1 MTDEENF
8 KTEAPVEEE
17 EDEEETES
25 ESEETEA
32 PERETEDTDKAY
44 FEEAVKATFD
54 TLADQMKSIAE
65 SQKAVVESVKGFS
78 KRIKALE
85 KPTDLPL
92 NPKGNQ
98 GGDDVGADVSVPEDP
113 YPQGKQVGL
122 DDDGKETE
130 NDAGGLSMQKKPLGK
145 TTELI
150 QKSEHTFSTETP
162 RPNAAIETL
171 EKSDGADFSP
181 ILKDAR
187 AGGYEGLS
195 QVARQILTGKYY
207 KPSAD
212 EVGQW

>member
-1 MTDEENF
+1 MTDEENS
-8 KTEAPVEEE
+8 KTESNVEEE
-17 EDEEETES
+17 EEEESS

-32 PERETEDTDKAY
+32 PERDTEDTEKAY

-65 SQKAVVESVKGFS
+65 SQKAVVDSVKGFNS
-78 KRIKALE
+78 RIKALE
-85 KPTDLPL
+85 TPSDLPL
-92 NPKGNQ
+92 SPKGNES
-98 GGDDVGADVSVPEDP
+98 GDDVGADVTVPEDP

-122 DDDGKETE
+122 DDDGKETGKDE
-130 NDAGGLSMQKKPLGK
+130 GKLSMQKKPVGK
-145 TTELI
+145 TTLV
-150 QKSEHTFSTETP
+150 QKAQHTFTTETP

-171 EKSDGADFSP
+171 EKSGGQDFSP

-195 QVARQILTGKYY
+195 QVAREILSGKYY

>member
-1 MTDEENF
+1 MTDEENS
-8 KTEAPVEEE
+8 KTESNVEEE
-17 EDEEETES
+17 EDEEESES

-32 PERETEDTDKAY
+32 PVRENEDKAY

-65 SQKAVVESVKGFS
+65 SQKSVVESVKGFS
-78 KRIKALE
+78 RRIKALE
-85 KPTDLPL
+85 KPTDLAL
-92 NPKGNQ
+92 SPKGNES
-98 GGDDVGADVSVPEDP
+98 GDDVGADVSVPEDP

-130 NDAGGLSMQKKPLGK
+130 NDAGGLSMQKKPVGK
-145 TTELI
+145 TSLV
-150 QKSEHTFSTETP
+150 QKSQHTFTTETP
-162 RPNAAIETL
+162 RPNAALETL
-171 EKSDGADFSP
+171 EKSGGQDFSP

-195 QVARQILTGKYY
+195 QVAREILGGKYY

>member
-1 MTDEENF
+1 MTDEENS
-8 KTEAPVEEE
+8 KTESNVEEE
-17 EDEEETES
+17 EDEEESES

-32 PERETEDTDKAY
+32 PVRENEDKAY

-85 KPTDLPL
+85 KPSDLPL
-92 NPKGNQ
+92 SPKGNES
-98 GGDDVGADVSVPEDP
+98 GDDVGADVSVPEDP

-130 NDAGGLSMQKKPLGK
+130 NDAGGLSMQKKPVGK
-145 TTELI
+145 TLI
-150 QKSEHTFSTETP
+150 QKSQHTFTTETP

-171 EKSDGADFSP
+171 EKSDGKDFSP

-187 AGGYEGLS
+187 AGGYEALS
-195 QVARQILTGKYY
+195 QVAQGILSGKYY
-207 KPSAD
+207 KPSND

>member
-1 MTDEENF
+1 MTDEENS
-8 KTEAPVEEE
+8 KTESNVEEE
-17 EDEEETES
+17 EEEESS

-32 PERETEDTDKAY
+32 PERDTEDTEKAY

-65 SQKAVVESVKGFS
+65 SQKAVVDSVKGFNS
-78 KRIKALE
+78 RIKALE
-85 KPTDLPL
+85 TPSDLPL
-92 NPKGNQ
+92 SPKGNES
-98 GGDDVGADVSVPEDP
+98 GDDVGADVTVPEDP

-130 NDAGGLSMQKKPLGK
+130 NDAGGLSMQKKPVGK
-145 TTELI
+145 TSLV
-150 QKSEHTFSTETP
+150 QKSQHTFTTETP
-162 RPNAAIETL
+162 RPNAALETL
-171 EKSDGADFSP
+171 EKSGGQDFSP

-195 QVARQILTGKYY
+195 QVAREILSGKYY

>member
-32 PERETEDTDKAY
+32 PERDTEDTEKAY

-85 KPTDLPL
+85 TPTDLPL
-92 NPKGNQ
+92 SPKGNES
-98 GGDDVGADVSVPEDP
+98 GDDVGADVTVPEDP

-130 NDAGGLSMQKKPLGK
+130 NDDSKLSMQKKPVGK
-145 TTELI
+145 GQLI
-150 QKSEHTFSTETP
+150 AKSSHTFTTETP

-195 QVARQILTGKYY
+195 KVAQQILTGKYY
-207 KPSAD
+207 KPSSD

>member
-1 MTDEENF
+1 MTDEENS
-8 KTEAPVEEE
+8 KTESNVEEE
-17 EDEEETES
+17 EEEESS

-32 PERETEDTDKAY
+32 PERKEEEKAH

-78 KRIKALE
+78 RRIKALE

-92 NPKGNQ
+92 SPSGNES
-98 GGDDVGADVSVPEDP
+98 GDDVGADVKVPEDP
-113 YPQGKQVGL
+113 YPQGQQAKL
-122 DDDGKETE
+122 DEDGKETE
-130 NDAGGLSMQKKPLGK
+130 NDEAKLQMQQKPVGK
-145 TTELI
+145 TQLV
-150 QKSEHTFSTETP
+150 QKSQHTFTTETP
-162 RPNAAIETL
+162 RPNSAIETL
-171 EKSDGADFSP
+171 EKSGQDFSP

-195 QVARQILTGKYY
+195 TVAREILSGKYY
-207 KPSAD
+207 KPSSD

>member
-1 MTDEENF
+1 MTDEENS
-8 KTEAPVEEE
+8 KTESNVEEE
-17 EDEEETES
+17 EEEESS

-32 PERETEDTDKAY
+32 PERDTEDTEKAY

-65 SQKAVVESVKGFS
+65 SQKAVVDSVKGFNS
-78 KRIKALE
+78 RIKALE

-92 NPKGNQ
+92 NPSGNES
-98 GGDDVGADVSVPEDP
+98 GDDVGADVKVPEDP
-113 YPQGKQVGL
+113 YPQGEQAKL
-122 DDDGKETE
+122 DEDGKSTE
-130 NDAGGLSMQKKPLGK
+130 NDEAKLQMQQKPVGK
-145 TTELI
+145 GQLI
-150 QKSEHTFSTETP
+150 AKSSHTFTTETP
-162 RPNAAIETL
+162 RPNAALETL
-171 EKSDGADFSP
+171 EKSGGQDFSP

-195 QVARQILTGKYY
+195 QVAREILSGKYY

>member
-1 MTDEENF
+1 MTTEEDS

-17 EDEEETES
+17 EEEETES

-32 PERETEDTDKAY
+32 PERDSEDTEKAH

-65 SQKAVVESVKGFS
+65 SQKAVVDSVKGFNS
-78 KRIKALE
+78 RIKALE
-85 KPTDLPL
+85 TPSDLAL
-92 NPKGNQ
+92 SPKGNES
-98 GGDDVGADVSVPEDP
+98 GDDVGADVTVPEDP

-130 NDAGGLSMQKKPLGK
+130 NDAGGLSMQKKPVGK
-145 TTELI
+145 TLI
-150 QKSEHTFSTETP
+150 QKSPHTITTETP

-171 EKSDGADFSP
+171 EKSDGKDFSP

-187 AGGYEGLS
+187 AGGYEALS
-195 QVARQILTGKYY
+195 QVAQGILSGKYY
-207 KPSAD
+207 KPSND

>member
-1 MTDEENF
+1 MTTEEDS

-17 EDEEETES
+17 EEEETES

-32 PERETEDTDKAY
+32 PERDSEDTEKAH

-65 SQKAVVESVKGFS
+65 SQKAVVDSVKGFN

-85 KPTDLPL
+85 TPSDLAL
-92 NPKGNQ
+92 SPKGNES
-98 GGDDVGADVSVPEDP
+98 GDDVGADVTVPEDP
-113 YPQGKQVGL
+113 YPQGKQVGQ

-130 NDAGGLSMQKKPLGK
+130 NDAGGLSMQKKPVGK
-145 TTELI
+145 TSLV
-150 QKSEHTFSTETP
+150 QKSQHTFTTETP
-162 RPNAAIETL
+162 RPNAALETL
-171 EKSDGADFSP
+171 EKSGGQDFSP

-195 QVARQILTGKYY
+195 QVAREILSGKYY

>member
-1 MTDEENF
+1 MTTEEDS

-32 PERETEDTDKAY
+32 PERDSEDTEKAH

-65 SQKAVVESVKGFS
+65 SQKAVVDSVKGFNS
-78 KRIKALE
+78 RIKALE
-85 KPTDLPL
+85 TPSDLPL
-92 NPKGNQ
+92 SPKGNES
-98 GGDDVGADVSVPEDP
+98 GDDVGADVTVPEDP

-130 NDAGGLSMQKKPLGK
+130 NDAGGLSMQKKPVGK
-145 TTELI
+145 TLI
-150 QKSEHTFSTETP
+150 QKSQHTFTTETP

-171 EKSDGADFSP
+171 EKSDGKDFSP

-187 AGGYEGLS
+187 AGGYEALS
-195 QVARQILTGKYY
+195 QVAQGILSGKYY
-207 KPSAD
+207 KPSSD

>member
-17 EDEEETES
+17 EEEESES

-32 PERETEDTDKAY
+32 PERKDEEKAH

-65 SQKAVVESVKGFS
+65 SQKAVVDSVKGFS

-85 KPTDLPL
+85 TPTDLKL
-92 NPKGNQ
+92 NPKGNES
-98 GGDDVGADVSVPEDP
+98 GDDVGAEVTVPEDP
-113 YPQGKQVGL
+113 YPQGVQAKL
-122 DDDGKETE
+122 DDDGKETG
-130 NDAGGLSMQKKPLGK
+130 NDEGKLSMQKKPVGK
-145 TTELI
+145 GQLI
-150 QKSEHTFSTETP
+150 AKSSHTFTTETP
-162 RPNAAIETL
+162 RPNSAIETL
-171 EKSDGADFSP
+171 EKSGGQDFSP

-195 QVARQILTGKYY
+195 QVAREILSGKYY
-207 KPSAD
+207 KPSND

>member
-1 MTDEENF
+1 MTDEENS
-8 KTEAPVEEE
+8 KTESNVEEE
-17 EDEEETES
+17 EDEEESES

-32 PERETEDTDKAY
+32 PVRENEDKAY

-85 KPTDLPL
+85 TPSDLAL
-92 NPKGNQ
+92 SPKGNES
-98 GGDDVGADVSVPEDP
+98 GDDVGADVTVPEDP

-130 NDAGGLSMQKKPLGK
+130 NDAGGLSMQKKPIGK
-145 TTELI
+145 TSLV
-150 QKSEHTFSTETP
+150 QKSQHTFTTETP
-162 RPNAAIETL
+162 RPNAALETL
-171 EKSDGADFSP
+171 EKSGGQDFSP

-195 QVARQILTGKYY
+195 QVAREILSGKYY

>member
-17 EDEEETES
+17 EEDDESES

-32 PERETEDTDKAY
+32 PERKDEEKAH

-65 SQKAVVESVKGFS
+65 SQKAVVDSVKGFS

-85 KPTDLPL
+85 TPTDLKL
-92 NPKGNQ
+92 NPKGNAS
-98 GGDDVGADVSVPEDP
+98 GDDVGADVSVPEDP
-113 YPQGKQVGL
+113 YPQGTQAKL
-122 DDDGKETE
+122 DDDGKETGK
-130 NDAGGLSMQKKPLGK
+130 DGSGLSMQKKPVGK
-145 TTELI
+145 GQLI
-150 QKSEHTFSTETP
+150 AKSSHTFTTETP
-162 RPNAAIETL
+162 RPNSAIETL
-171 EKSDGADFSP
+171 EKSGGQDFSP

-195 QVARQILTGKYY
+195 QVAREILSGKYY
-207 KPSAD
+207 KPSND

>member
-1 MTDEENF
+1 MTDEENS
-8 KTEAPVEEE
+8 KTEDSVEEE
-17 EDEEETES
+17 EEDS

-32 PERETEDTDKAY
+32 PERENEEKAY

-65 SQKAVVESVKGFS
+65 SQKAVVTSVKSFD

-85 KPTDLPL
+85 TPTDLPL
-92 NPKGNQ
+92 SPSGNES
-98 GGDDVGADVSVPEDP
+98 GDDVGADVKVPEDP

-130 NDAGGLSMQKKPLGK
+130 NDAGGLSMQKKPVGK
-145 TTELI
+145 TTLV

-171 EKSDGADFSP
+171 EKSGGQDFSP

-195 QVARQILTGKYY
+195 QVARQILSGKYY
-207 KPSAD
+207 KPSSD

>member
-1 MTDEENF
+1 MTTEEDS

-17 EDEEETES
+17 EEEETES

-32 PERETEDTDKAY
+32 PERDSEDTEKAH

-65 SQKAVVESVKGFS
+65 SQKAVVDSVKGFNS
-78 KRIKALE
+78 RIKALE
-85 KPTDLPL
+85 TPSDLPL
-92 NPKGNQ
+92 SPKGNES
-98 GGDDVGADVSVPEDP
+98 GDDVGADVTVPEDP

-130 NDAGGLSMQKKPLGK
+130 NDAGGLSMQKKPVGK
-145 TTELI
+145 TSLV
-150 QKSEHTFSTETP
+150 QKSQHTFTTETP
-162 RPNAAIETL
+162 RPNAALETL
-171 EKSDGADFSP
+171 EKSGGHDFSP

-187 AGGYEGLS
+187 AGGYEALS
-195 QVARQILTGKYY
+195 QVAQGILSGKYY
-207 KPSAD
+207 KPSSD

>member
-8 KTEAPVEEE
+8 KTEAPEEE
-17 EDEEETES
+17 EEEEES
-25 ESEETEA
+25 ETESEETEA
-32 PERETEDTDKAY
+32 PERKDEEKAY

-65 SQKAVVESVKGFS
+65 SQKAVVTSVKSFD

-85 KPTDLPL
+85 TPSDLPL
-92 NPKGNQ
+92 KPAGSAGSDN
-98 GGDDVGADVSVPEDP
+98 DVGADVTVPEDP

-122 DDDGKETE
+122 DDDGKETGKDE
-130 NDAGGLSMQKKPLGK
+130 GKLSMQKKPVGK
-145 TTELI
+145 TTLV
-150 QKSEHTFSTETP
+150 QKAQHTFTTETP

-171 EKSDGADFSP
+171 EESGGQDFSP

-195 QVARQILTGKYY
+195 QVAREILSGKYY

>member
-1 MTDEENF
+1 MTDEENS

-17 EDEEETES
+17 EEEES

-32 PERETEDTDKAY
+32 PERENEEKAY

-65 SQKAVVESVKGFS
+65 SQKAVVTSVKSFD

-92 NPKGNQ
+92 TPAGSAGSDN
-98 GGDDVGADVSVPEDP
+98 DVGADVKVPEDP

-122 DDDGKETE
+122 DDDGKETG
-130 NDAGGLSMQKKPLGK
+130 NDDGKLSMQKKPVGK
-145 TTELI
+145 TSLV
-150 QKSEHTFSTETP
+150 QKSEHTFTTETP

-171 EKSDGADFSP
+171 EKSDGKDFSP

-195 QVARQILTGKYY
+195 QVAREILSGKYY

>member
-8 KTEAPVEEE
+8 KTEAPEEE
-17 EDEEETES
+17 EEEEES
-25 ESEETEA
+25 ETESEETEA
-32 PERETEDTDKAY
+32 PERKDEEKAY

-65 SQKAVVESVKGFS
+65 SQKAVVTSVKSFD

-92 NPKGNQ
+92 SPSGNES
-98 GGDDVGADVSVPEDP
+98 GDDVGADVKVPEDP

-122 DDDGKETE
+122 DDDGKETGK
-130 NDAGGLSMQKKPLGK
+130 DGSGLSMQKKPVGK
-145 TTELI
+145 TSLV

-171 EKSDGADFSP
+171 EKSGGQDFSP

-195 QVARQILTGKYY
+195 QVAREILSGKYY

>member
-8 KTEAPVEEE
+8 KTEAPEEE
-17 EDEEETES
+17 EEEEES
-25 ESEETEA
+25 ETESEETEA
-32 PERETEDTDKAY
+32 PERKDEEKAY

-65 SQKAVVESVKGFS
+65 SQKAVVTSVKSFD

-85 KPTDLPL
+85 TPSDLPL
-92 NPKGNQ
+92 KPAGSAGSDN
-98 GGDDVGADVSVPEDP
+98 DVGADVTVPEDP

-122 DDDGKETE
+122 DDDGKETGKDE
-130 NDAGGLSMQKKPLGK
+130 GKLSMQKKPVGK
-145 TTELI
+145 TSLV

-171 EKSDGADFSP
+171 EKSGGQDFSP

-195 QVARQILTGKYY
+195 QVAREILSGKYY

>member
-1 MTDEENF
+1 MTDEENS
-8 KTEAPVEEE
+8 KTESNVEEE
-17 EDEEETES
+17 EDEEESES

-32 PERETEDTDKAY
+32 PVRENEDKAY

-85 KPTDLPL
+85 KPSDLPL
-92 NPKGNQ
+92 SPKGNES
-98 GGDDVGADVSVPEDP
+98 GDDVGADVSVPEDP

-130 NDAGGLSMQKKPLGK
+130 NDAGGLSMQKKPIGK
-145 TTELI
+145 TSLV
-150 QKSEHTFSTETP
+150 QKSQHTFTTETP
-162 RPNAAIETL
+162 RPNAALETL
-171 EKSDGADFSP
+171 EKSGGQDFSP

-195 QVARQILTGKYY
+195 QVAREILSGKYY
-207 KPSAD
+207 KPSSD

>member
-1 MTDEENF
+1 MTDEENS
-8 KTEAPVEEE
+8 KTEDSVEEE
-17 EDEEETES
+17 EEEDDSES
-25 ESEETEA
+25 ESENEF
-32 PERETEDTDKAY
+32 PERKEDTEKAY

-78 KRIKALE
+78 RRIKALE
-85 KPTDLPL
+85 TPSDLAL
-92 NPKGNQ
+92 SPKGNES
-98 GGDDVGADVSVPEDP
+98 GDDVGADVTVPEDP

-122 DDDGKETE
+122 DDDGKE
-130 NDAGGLSMQKKPLGK
+130 AGKDGSGLSMQKKPVGK

-150 QKSEHTFSTETP
+150 QKSSHTFTTETP
-162 RPNAAIETL
+162 RPNAALETL
-171 EKSDGADFSP
+171 EKSGGQDFSP

-195 QVARQILTGKYY
+195 QVAREILSGKYY

>member
-17 EDEEETES
+17 EEEESES

-32 PERETEDTDKAY
+32 PERKDEEKAH

-65 SQKAVVESVKGFS
+65 SQKAVVDSVKGFS

-85 KPTDLPL
+85 TPTDLKL
-92 NPKGNQ
+92 NPKGNES
-98 GGDDVGADVSVPEDP
+98 GDDVGAEVTVPEDP
-113 YPQGKQVGL
+113 YPQGVQAKL
-122 DDDGKETE
+122 DDDGKETG
-130 NDAGGLSMQKKPLGK
+130 NDEGKLSMQKKPVGK
-145 TTELI
+145 GQLI
-150 QKSEHTFSTETP
+150 AKSSHTFTTETP
-162 RPNAAIETL
+162 RPNSAIETL
-171 EKSDGADFSP
+171 EKSGGQDFSP

-195 QVARQILTGKYY
+195 QVAREILSGKYY
-207 KPSAD
+207 KPSSD

>member
-1 MTDEENF
+1 MTDEENS
-8 KTEAPVEEE
+8 KTESNVEEE
-17 EDEEETES
+17 EEEESS
-25 ESEETEA
+25 ESEETET
-32 PERETEDTDKAY
+32 PERQDEEKAY

-85 KPTDLPL
+85 KPSDLPL
-92 NPKGNQ
+92 SPKGNES
-98 GGDDVGADVSVPEDP
+98 GDDVGADVSVPEDP

-122 DDDGKETE
+122 DDDGKETG
-130 NDAGGLSMQKKPLGK
+130 NDDGKLSMQKKPIGK
-145 TTELI
+145 TSLV
-150 QKSEHTFSTETP
+150 QKSGHTFTTETP
-162 RPNAAIETL
+162 RPNAALETL
-171 EKSDGADFSP
+171 EKSGGQDFSP

-195 QVARQILTGKYY
+195 QVAREILSGKYY